1 VMAVPVL
8 NAPSD
13 FLFKDITQFLRPAL
27 NPANDIEA
35 NIVLVAPTASGLSA
49 GSTPTTGAGAGSP
62 VPPNNVI
69 PFDLAKTAAGIVNW
83 GDSINAK
90 LLAQVLTSALG
101 INTVAMS
108 TMVPPGSTKVTDV
121 LDPVSDAPL
130 YSEYTDPNG
139 LTVNVST
146 RFGIIVYQDVN
157 GNPIQYYDGKTYHS
171 LQADFIATQDGT
183 MMYYIEPPATYDQTA
198 FDLTGDYDL
207 FGHPGDEWRYYLVSG
222 FSSNMTSQATVTGAG
237 PFLSSSGATPYTG
250 FNVATSQHTSK
261 GAVQV
266 AGYVLVQG
274 ILQWPQVNA
283 NAETFADVQVYKTMS
298 LLDTFPIGDPE
309 VLVGFLGAQYPAAAF
324 VANKAFNPPQPG
336 NDEISLVFAK
346 NIISYFNTEQQALL
360 PT

>member
-1 VMAVPVL
+1 M
-8 NAPSD
+8 
-13 FLFKDITQFLRPAL
+13 
-27 NPANDIEA
+27 
-35 NIVLVAPTASGLSA
+35 
-49 GSTPTTGAGAGSP
+49 
-62 VPPNNVI
+62 
-69 PFDLAKTAAGIVNW
+69 
-83 GDSINAK
+83 
-90 LLAQVLTSALG
+90 
-101 INTVAMS
+101 
-108 TMVPPGSTKVTDV
+108 
-121 LDPVSDAPL
+121 
-130 YSEYTDPNG
+130 
-139 LTVNVST
+139 NVST

-183 MMYYIEPPATYDQTA
+183 VMYYIEPPATYDQTA

-250 FNVATSQHTSK
+250 FNVAASQHTSK

-283 NAETFADVQVYKTMS
+283 NAETFADVQVYKAMS